1 MDINEFKTEFNDD
14 LDGYIITFKNADVAH
29 TQMNTQDDKL
39 HANYGYRYL
48 ARYTEYDSNLTEKQS
63 GLVDEFVCKTNRNLN
78 ETQSEAD
85 L

>member
-1 MDINEFKTEFNDD
+1 MNINEFKTEFNTD
-14 LDGYIITFKNADVAH
+14 LDGYVIAFANGDVAH

-39 HANYGYRYL
+39 HGNYGYRYL
-48 ARYTEYDSNLTEKQS
+48 ARYTEYDSNLTETQS
-63 GLVDEFVCKTNRNLN
+63 DLVDNFVSKTNRKLN